1 MILIS
6 HPQAMKFHATIAPFV
21 DKDNSVLQLAALVDI
36 KLIIFQMI
44 LHLGDSW

>member
-1 MILIS
+1 
-6 HPQAMKFHATIAPFV
+6 MKFHATIAPFV